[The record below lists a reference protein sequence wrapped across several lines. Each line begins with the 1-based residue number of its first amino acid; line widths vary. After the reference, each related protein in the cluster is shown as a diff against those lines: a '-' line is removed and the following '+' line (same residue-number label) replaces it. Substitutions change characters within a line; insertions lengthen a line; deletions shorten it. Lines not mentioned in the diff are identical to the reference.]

1 MRCLR
6 SYFSFYCLFSP
17 HFWQVN
23 FCALNNCF
31 YTVIQSEKDF
41 ISEVVINKKAK
52 YQGPAFKFHEDII
65 VHSKNK
71 SKFERRL
78 KA

>member
-1 MRCLR
+1 MRRLR
-6 SYFSFYCLFSP
+6 SYFSFYCLLIFGRL
-17 HFWQVN
+17 N

-31 YTVIQSEKDF
+31 YTVIQSEKDV
-41 ISEVVINKKAK
+41 ISEVVINKKKTK